1 MEYSV
6 TTIMAMVIT
15 LLILAMLFTLI
26 LLFRTVKAVR
36 ELRIDINLDRE
47 IHEQW
52 VNEILLMSSRLR
64 TLGEESAA
72 WATLVEEKFRNQDD
86 VETARRIKKGLPAWV
101 RFDIM
106 KADKLGIDPAEPG
119 TDG

>member
-72 WATLVEEKFRNQDD
+72 WATLVENHLAYLDD
-86 VETARRIKKGLPAWV
+86 IEYKRRVRKELPKPLTPFSL
-101 RFDIM
+101 R
-106 KADKLGIDPAEPG
+106 KQESEQPELSK
-119 TDG
+119 DG